1 MSIDSSIRK
10 YTKDIAAK
18 KKNNE
23 GSEKKVKLWKK
34 KKHVN
39 MKNKETRF
47 YMVGYMVGIGSDFRR
62 SIFFEGGFW
71 LIDSLFRFLE
81 NDEGRKGMISL
92 PGDEEKFDRKSSRRR
107 ISNQG

>member
-34 KKHVN
+34 KKTCEYE
-39 MKNKETRF
+39 KKETRF
-47 YMVGYMVGIGSDFRR
+47 FLRGYMVGMGSDFVVQ
-62 SIFFEGGFW
+62 F
-71 LIDSLFRFLE
+71 
-81 NDEGRKGMISL
+81 
-92 PGDEEKFDRKSSRRR
+92 SSKAVF
-107 ISNQG
+107 G